1 MDEAVT
7 PASAR
12 RGHRRGPRL
21 AIAAIVAAAA
31 LALTSCQAQASTPA
45 ASADAKVTLNWWG
58 YGPSISIVK
67 QYIAAFNK
75 QYPNIT
81 VHFKYIDQ
89 SDYQAALRPAL
100 NSNTGPDLF
109 LESPGGLGFSQ
120 FYQYGTDLTGQFEKA
135 LGSDW
140 KSKIAPGGIADFT
153 HDGKLLAAPMGQ
165 DVAGFLWVNKD
176 LFDKYH
182 LTPPKTMDEWA
193 KVCAQ
198 FKADGVGCFVQGAQ
212 MEPFNQDTYQSIA
225 NSIEPG
231 VYYKAVEGKA
241 KWTDPALVKA
251 LTVWKTMFGDGIMQP
266 GAIGLQQYPDADQQ
280 FMGGKYAMVQMGT
293 WYMANTRLDT
303 ATTTMKTDGWSG
315 KPFTIEP
322 IPFPTVAGGGAG
334 ELFGDSGGGLAVNV
348 KSQHKQAATTFAM
361 WIAATK
367 KGQQT
372 IANLLNNTPSLKGT
386 VPDFSAITLVNP
398 SVQEPALKTV
408 LTKAEAVSEP
418 RQLVNQS
425 LATALG
431 TELTNVALGNAT
443 PEQAAATMQSAAAAL
458 K

>member
-1 MDEAVT
+1 MLAAV
-7 PASAR
+7 
-12 RGHRRGPRL
+12 
-21 AIAAIVAAAA
+21 AIAATMA
-31 LALTSCQAQASTPA
+31 LAACQGSPA
-45 ASADAKVTLNWWG
+45 PADTGSSAKVTLNWWG

-100 NSNTGPDLF
+100 NSDSGPDLF

-120 FYQYGTDLTGQFEKA
+120 FYQYGTDLTGEFAKK

-165 DVAGFLWVNKD
+165 DVAGFLWINKN
-176 LFDKYH
+176 LFDKEH
-182 LTPPKTMDEWA
+182 ISPPKTVDEWA
-193 KVCAQ
+193 KDCAQ
-198 FKADGVGCFVQGAQ
+198 FKADGVNCFVQGAQ

-225 NSIEPG
+225 NSIAPG
-231 VYYKAVEGKA
+231 VYYKAVQGKA
-241 KWTDPALVKA
+241 KWTDPSLVKA
-251 LTVWKTMFGDGIMQP
+251 LETWRSMFTDGIMQP
-266 GAIGLQQYPDADQQ
+266 GAIGVQQYPDADAQ

-303 ATTTMKTDGWSG
+303 ATTTMKTDGYSG

-348 KSQHKQAATTFAM
+348 KSAHKQAATTFAM
-361 WIAATK
+361 WIAATQ

-386 VPDFSAITLVNP
+386 VPDFGAITLVDP
-398 SVQEPALKTV
+398 SVQEPALKSI
-408 LTKAEAVSEP
+408 LKKAEAVSEP
-418 RQLVNQS
+418 RQLVDQS

-443 PEQAAATMQSAAAAL
+443 PQQAAATMQSAAAAL
-458 K
+458 R